1 MLLPSINNDQNI
13 NRVGPKMNEGFQY
26 EASNSKIID
35 PVTYSNQKGQNLHF
49 TLQPDIEKEILNNGT
64 ISEFRQVVVDS
75 SSDADICQTEE
86 SEVKSLKE
94 WLILHNDL
102 IQQQNDEILEKERQI
117 YLLRRENEMVSHV
130 SFDNVSVCKQTLFSF
145 YL

>member
-1 MLLPSINNDQNI
+1 MLLPSINNDQI
-13 NRVGPKMNEGFQY
+13 GPKMNEGFQY

-35 PVTYSNQKGQNLHF
+35 PVTYANQKGQNLHF
-49 TLQPDIEKEILNNGT
+49 TVHPDVQKEILHNGT
-64 ISEFRQVVVDS
+64 PEFRQVVVDS
-75 SSDADICQTEE
+75 SSDADICHTEE

-130 SFDNVSVCKQTLFSF
+130 FVCL
-145 YL
+145 

>member
-13 NRVGPKMNEGFQY
+13 RRVGPKMNEGFQY

-35 PVTYSNQKGQNLHF
+35 PVTYVNQKGQLNVANLHF
-49 TLQPDIEKEILNNGT
+49 TVQPDIQKEIPNNGT
-64 ISEFRQVVVDS
+64 AEFRQVVVDS

-130 SFDNVSVCKQTLFSF
+130 FVCKQTMFSF

>member
-1 MLLPSINNDQNI
+1 
-13 NRVGPKMNEGFQY
+13 MNEGFQY